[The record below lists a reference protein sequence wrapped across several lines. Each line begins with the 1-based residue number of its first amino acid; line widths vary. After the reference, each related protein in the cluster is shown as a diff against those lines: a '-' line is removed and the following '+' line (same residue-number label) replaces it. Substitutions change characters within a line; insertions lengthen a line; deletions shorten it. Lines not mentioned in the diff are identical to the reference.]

1 MAAYS
6 WTASSVTQ
14 VLPEAGPG
22 RSVVSAVAAVPATA
36 VGAGAGKVVVAM
48 VVVEAEAAGVAVPAP
63 CAASWEAG
71 AALRR
76 RCRRVLTVVTR

>member
-6 WTASSVTQ
+6 WASSVTQ

-22 RSVVSAVAAVPATA
+22 RSLEVSAVAAVPATA